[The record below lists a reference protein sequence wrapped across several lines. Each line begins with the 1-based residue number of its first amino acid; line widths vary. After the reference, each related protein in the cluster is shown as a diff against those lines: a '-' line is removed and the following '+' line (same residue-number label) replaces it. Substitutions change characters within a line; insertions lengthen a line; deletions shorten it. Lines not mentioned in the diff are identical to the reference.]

1 MRTQLNK
8 KGITLIELL
17 VVLVIG
23 GIVLAGIYRIFIA
36 QSKAYT
42 VQDQVAEVQ
51 QNVRS
56 AMEILVRDLRM
67 AGCDDD
73 SNTNTVNDPIPSK
86 GDNFITVSY
95 EYFNQTAL
103 ALELDTV
110 AYTLQPAPDGDG
122 NNLVRQSTTGGGVNP
137 PEVILEKVDQL
148 NFTYGI
154 DTNNDGYVENWVN
167 AGAIPVGGTS
177 TIIAVRVQLSARPK
191 HPDPDNPNP
200 DLNLVSP
207 RRLDSVVSMR
217 NQIIRSLNLI

>member
-1 MRTQLNK
+1 MRTQFNK

-73 SNTNTVNDPIPSK
+73 GNTITVNNPIPFV
-86 GDNFITVSY
+86 GNNAITVSY
-95 EYFNQTAL
+95 EYYNQAAMAT
-103 ALELDTV
+103 ELHTV
-110 AYTLQPAPDGDG
+110 AYNLIGDNLFRQP
-122 NNLVRQSTTGGGVNP
+122 TIGGVVSP
-137 PEVILEKVDQL
+137 SEVILENVDQL

-154 DTNNDGYVENWVN
+154 DTNNDGYVESWVN
-167 AGAIPVGGTS
+167 AGGVGTS
-177 TIIAVRVQLSARPK
+177 IILAVRVQLMAGPTGPS
-191 HPDPDNPNP
+191 P

>member
-1 MRTQLNK
+1 
-8 KGITLIELL
+8 

-73 SNTNTVNDPIPSK
+73 GNTITVNNPIPVV
-86 GDNFITVSY
+86 GDNAITVSY
-95 EYFNQTAL
+95 EYFNQTAM
-103 ALELDTV
+103 ATELHTV
-110 AYTLQPAPDGDG
+110 AYYLNGT
-122 NNLVRQSTTGGGVNP
+122 NLVRRPTINGVVDPSGDDGLTLLWN
-137 PEVILEKVDQL
+137 VDQL

-154 DTNNDGYVENWVN
+154 DANNDGYVESWVN
-167 AGAIPVGGTS
+167 AGGVGAS
-177 TIIAVRVQLSARPK
+177 IILAVRVQLMAGPTGPS
-191 HPDPDNPNP
+191 P
-200 DLNLVSP
+200 DLNSVSP

>member
-1 MRTQLNK
+1 MMGTLFNK

-17 VVLVIG
+17 VVLVISG
-23 GIVLAGIYRIFIA
+23 VVLAGIYRIFIA
-36 QSKAYT
+36 QTKAYT

-51 QNVRS
+51 QNVRN

-73 SNTNTVNDPIPSK
+73 RTILTINNPIPLV
-86 GDNFITVSY
+86 GNNAITVTY
-95 EYFNQTAL
+95 EYFDQSIPGTVL
-103 ALELDTV
+103 YTV
-110 AYTLQPAPDGDG
+110 AY
-122 NNLVRQSTTGGGVNP
+122 NLSGTDLLRQATIGGVVGP
-137 PEVILEKVDQL
+137 SEEILENVDQL

-167 AGAIPVGGTS
+167 AGAVGTS
-177 TIIAVRVQLSARPK
+177 IILAVRVQLMARPTQI
-191 HPDPDNPNP
+191 NP
-200 DLNLVSP
+200 DLNSVSP